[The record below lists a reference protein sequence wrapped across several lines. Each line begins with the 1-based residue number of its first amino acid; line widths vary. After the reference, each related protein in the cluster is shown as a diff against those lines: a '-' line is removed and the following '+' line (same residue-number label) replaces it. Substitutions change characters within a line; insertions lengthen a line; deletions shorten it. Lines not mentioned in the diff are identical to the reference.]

1 MDYKQLMEEARRAR
15 ENAHAPYSH
24 FSVGAAV
31 LCGSGRI
38 YGGCN
43 VENSSYGATI
53 CAERAALCHAIAHGE
68 KEFLAIAI
76 QGGEDTC
83 YPCGICRQVLH
94 DFNPQM
100 DVVCMDGQ
108 GGWEVH
114 KVKELL
120 PHVFTL

>member
-68 KEFLAIAI
+68 KEFFGHRHPGW
-76 QGGEDTC
+76 GG
-83 YPCGICRQVLH
+83 H
-94 DFNPQM
+94 
-100 DVVCMDGQ
+100 
-108 GGWEVH
+108 
-114 KVKELL
+114 LL
-120 PHVFTL
+120 PLRHLPPGAP